1 MGIQLAYVRLVIV
14 RPSTASRPS
23 IGLYWSPR
31 GPSSNSL
38 KSFFSLDTD
47 GEKMYFKLRER
58 LSYPVALKM
67 SSLTGRGR
75 SKSGEGN

>member
-14 RPSTASRPS
+14 RPSTASSLS
-23 IGLYWSPR
+23 IGTCWSPR
-31 GPSSNSL
+31 GLSPNSL
-38 KSFFSLDTD
+38 KSFSSLDTD
-47 GEKMYFKLRER
+47 GEKTYLKLRGR

-75 SKSGEGN
+75 SKSGRDD

>member
-1 MGIQLAYVRLVIV
+1 V

-23 IGLYWSPR
+23 IGPCWSPR
-31 GPSSNSL
+31 GTGFNRL

-47 GEKMYFKLRER
+47 DEKTYLKLRGR

-75 SKSGEGN
+75 SKSGRGN